1 VDQILPEGTLIM
13 LVPDH
18 FFGKV
23 VKVVL
28 AQIQDHNRNV
38 RKNCAQQDG
47 ESRAGAAYRADQ
59 TEIDDRVTWGLHRF
73 ANYSR

>member
-1 VDQILPEGTLIM
+1 MDQVLPKRTLIV
-13 LVPDH
+13 LAPDH

-28 AQIQDHNRNV
+28 AEIEDDNWNV

-47 ESRAGAAYRADQ
+47 EGRAGSAYRADQ
-59 TEIDDRVTWGLHRF
+59 TKIDDRMTWRLHRC
-73 ANYSR
+73 RQL